1 MTENKP
7 ISTIDFN
14 PATCYT
20 QKPLI
25 HTNTQQLFRSY
36 YWKVPVS
43 TNNVLLLNSLQ
54 NMSLT
59 TIKSAEEQAAPH
71 VAGKFNQ
78 AARAKILHFS
88 SAPFIVEPPAM
99 SD

>member
-1 MTENKP
+1 
-7 ISTIDFN
+7 
-14 PATCYT
+14 
-20 QKPLI
+20 
-25 HTNTQQLFRSY
+25 
-36 YWKVPVS
+36 
-43 TNNVLLLNSLQ
+43 
-54 NMSLT
+54 MSLI

-99 SD
+99 SN